1 METKLQLSRS
11 NVVLYLILI
20 VIISLGLK
28 LYLVDFSLPVNSD
41 NLSYVLNGIAHS
53 NGDFDHSP
61 SRSIG
66 WSLFLSP
73 FFSLMN
79 SNDFLDYSNVAK
91 IISIGVSTTT
101 IFLIYKVGRKFFDER
116 YSLVAACLFA
126 FLPQLNYN
134 SVMALSEP
142 LFIFSILASFYFLL
156 NDKSKFIIPALAF
169 VGFSYWIRLNGIIFF
184 LIISLTYILTFKK
197 SRIFLRN
204 YGIGLVI
211 LLIIISPIFLQK
223 YEQYGDP
230 FYSSY
235 QGTIFVKNY
244 EEHITNTSLNI
255 ETSASSYI
263 ENNGILDF
271 IYTFFISGFINSV
284 ILLSKISFPYLFIL
298 IPFGIL
304 FSFRAFDQKSQYTKA
319 NWIFI
324 LSSIFL
330 MSFIISVAPEKRFLL
345 FLMPFLVLFSVIP
358 IQRVTEY
365 GLSTFSLSR
374 KQKDIFLV
382 IVIIIIII
390 LSGLFTLRYEKLDPV
405 LENEKMDFAKYALE
419 NLHGN
424 TLRDF
429 GGATDYINSVILLD
443 HNDFQDFKIRSW
455 ADGTERNK
463 FAYQETGVSASNIE
477 DLVLKGESLNLNY
490 LISNQHTTFYY
501 PYIDQVY
508 HNEKQYPYLIKIF
521 DSSEHGYEKL
531 KIKVFEINYEKFHKN
546 FEIKN

>member
-184 LIISLTYILTFKK
+184 LIISFTYILTFKK

-211 LLIIISPIFLQK
+211 FLIIISPILLQK
-223 YEQYGDP
+223 YEQFGDP

-235 QGTIFVKNY
+235 QDKMFSNNY
-244 EEHITNTSLNI
+244 EELISNLSLNT
-255 ETSASSYI
+255 EASASSYI

-271 IYTFFISGFINSV
+271 MYTFFISGIFNSM
-284 ILLSKISFPYLFIL
+284 IMLSKLSFPYIFIL

-324 LSSIFL
+324 LSSILF
-330 MSFIISVAPEKRFLL
+330 MSFILSVVPEKRFLL

-358 IQRVTEY
+358 IHRVTEY

-374 KQKDIFLV
+374 NQKNAFLV
-382 IVIIIIII
+382 IVIIIVII
-390 LSGLFTLRYEKLDPV
+390 LSGLFTLRYEKLDPG
-405 LENEKMDFAKYALE
+405 LENEKMDFAQYALE

-429 GGATDYINSVILLD
+429 GGGTDYINSVILLD
-443 HNDFQDFKIRSW
+443 YNNFQDFKISSL
-455 ADGTERNK
+455 ADDTERSK
-463 FAYQETGVSASNIE
+463 LAYQEIGVSASNIE
-477 DLVLKGESLNLNY
+477 DLILKGEPLNLNY
-490 LISNQHTTFYY
+490 LISNQHDTFYY
-501 PYIDQVY
+501 PFVDQVY
-508 HNEKQYPYLIKIF
+508 HNEEQYPYLIKIF
-521 DSSEHGYEKL
+521 DSHEHGYEKL
-531 KIKVFEINYEKFHKN
+531 KIKVFEIDYEKFN
-546 FEIKN
+546 

>member
-1 METKLQLSRS
+1 MKKK
-11 NVVLYLILI
+11 NIIIYLICLAL
-20 VIISLGLK
+20 ISLCFK
-28 LYLVDFSLPVNSD
+28 LFLVDFSIPVNSD
-41 NLSYVLNGIAHS
+41 NLAYVLNGIAHS
-53 NGDFDHSP
+53 NGDFDHP
-61 SRSIG
+61 SARSIG

-79 SNDFLDYSNVAK
+79 SNDILDYSNTAK
-91 IISIGVSTTT
+91 IISIGISTAT

-116 YSLVAACLFA
+116 YSLVAVCLFA

-134 SVMALSEP
+134 SVLAFSEP
-142 LFIFSILASFYFLL
+142 LFIFSAIASFYFLL
-156 NDKSKFIIPALAF
+156 NSKSKFVIIALIF
-169 VGFSYWIRLNGIIFF
+169 VAFSYWIRLNGIILF
-184 LIISLTYILTFKK
+184 LVVSITYILTFKK

-263 ENNGILDF
+263 EKNGILDF

-330 MSFIISVAPEKRFLL
+330 MSFILSVVPEKRFLL

-429 GGATDYINSVILLD
+429 GGATDYINFVILLD
-443 HNDFQDFKIRSW
+443 YNNFQDFKIRSW

-463 FAYQETGVSASNIE
+463 FAYQVTGVLASNIE

-521 DSSEHGYEKL
+521 DSSEYGYEKL
-531 KIKVFEINYEKFHKN
+531 KIKVFEINYEKFHELNSKN
-546 FEIKN
+546 D

>member
-1 METKLQLSRS
+1 MKKK
-11 NVVLYLILI
+11 NVIAYLICI
-20 VIISLGLK
+20 ASISLCFK
-28 LYLVDFSLPVNSD
+28 LFLVDFSIPVNSD
-41 NLSYVLNGIAHS
+41 NLAYVLNGIAHS
-53 NGDFDHSP
+53 NGDFDHP
-61 SRSIG
+61 SARSIG

-79 SNDFLDYSNVAK
+79 SNDILDYSNVAK
-91 IISIGVSTTT
+91 IISIGVATAT

-142 LFIFSILASFYFLL
+142 LFIFSVVTSFYFLL
-156 NDKSKFIIPALAF
+156 NSKSKFVIIALIFAA
-169 VGFSYWIRLNGIIFF
+169 FSYWIRLNGIILF
-184 LIISLTYILTFKK
+184 LVVSITYILTFKK
-197 SRIFLRN
+197 SRTFLKN
-204 YGIGLVI
+204 YGIGLVL

-223 YEQYGDP
+223 YEQFGDP

-235 QGTIFVKNY
+235 QDTMFSKNY
-244 EEHITNTSLNI
+244 EEHITNVSLNTK
-255 ETSASSYI
+255 TSASLYI

-271 IYTFFISGFINSV
+271 IYTFFISGFINS
-284 ILLSKISFPYLFIL
+284 IMLLSKISFPYLFIL

-324 LSSIFL
+324 SSSIFL
-330 MSFIISVAPEKRFLL
+330 MSFILSVIPEQRLL
-345 FLMPFLVLFSVIP
+345 FFLMPFLVLFSVIP

-365 GLSTFSLSR
+365 GLSTFSFSR
-374 KQKDIFLV
+374 EQKNVFLV
-382 IVIIIIII
+382 IVIIIVII

-443 HNDFQDFKIRSW
+443 YNNFQDFKISSW

-463 FAYQETGVSASNIE
+463 FAYQETGVSADNIE

-508 HNEKQYPYLIKIF
+508 HNEKQYTYLIKIF

-546 FEIKN
+546 FETKN

>member
-41 NLSYVLNGIAHS
+41 NLAYVLNGIAHS

-184 LIISLTYILTFKK
+184 LIISLIYILTFKK

-211 LLIIISPIFLQK
+211 FLIIISPILLQK
-223 YEQYGDP
+223 YEQFGDP

-235 QGTIFVKNY
+235 QDKMFSNNY
-244 EEHITNTSLNI
+244 EELISNLSSNT
-255 ETSASSYI
+255 EASASSYI

-271 IYTFFISGFINSV
+271 MYTFFIIGIFNSM
-284 ILLSKISFPYLFIL
+284 IMLSKLSFPYIFIL

-324 LSSIFL
+324 LSSILF
-330 MSFIISVAPEKRFLL
+330 MSFILSVVPEKRFLL

-358 IQRVTEY
+358 IHRVTEY

-374 KQKDIFLV
+374 NQKNAFLV
-382 IVIIIIII
+382 IVIIIVII
-390 LSGLFTLRYEKLDPV
+390 LSGLFTLRYEKLDPG
-405 LENEKMDFAKYALE
+405 LENEKMDFAQYALE

-429 GGATDYINSVILLD
+429 GGGTDYINSVILLD
-443 HNDFQDFKIRSW
+443 YNNFQDFKISSL
-455 ADGTERNK
+455 ADDTERSK
-463 FAYQETGVSASNIE
+463 LAYQEIGVSASNIE
-477 DLVLKGESLNLNY
+477 DLILKGEPLNLNY
-490 LISNQHTTFYY
+490 LISNQHDTFYY
-501 PYIDQVY
+501 PFVDQVY
-508 HNEKQYPYLIKIF
+508 HNEEQYPYLIKIF
-521 DSSEHGYEKL
+521 DSHEHGYEKL
-531 KIKVFEINYEKFHKN
+531 KIKVFEIDYEKFN
-546 FEIKN
+546 

>member
-169 VGFSYWIRLNGIIFF
+169 AGFSYWIRLNGIIFF
-184 LIISLTYILTFKK
+184 LIISLIYILTFKK

-211 LLIIISPIFLQK
+211 FLIIISPILLQK
-223 YEQYGDP
+223 YEQFGDP

-235 QGTIFVKNY
+235 QDKMFSNNY
-244 EEHITNTSLNI
+244 EELISNLSSNT
-255 ETSASSYI
+255 EASASSYI

-271 IYTFFISGFINSV
+271 MYTFFIIGIFNSM
-284 ILLSKISFPYLFIL
+284 IMLSKLSFPYIFIL

-324 LSSIFL
+324 LSSILF
-330 MSFIISVAPEKRFLL
+330 MSFILSVVPEKRFLL

-358 IQRVTEY
+358 IHRVTEY

-374 KQKDIFLV
+374 NQKNAFLV
-382 IVIIIIII
+382 IVIIIVII
-390 LSGLFTLRYEKLDPV
+390 LSGLFTLRYEKLDPG
-405 LENEKMDFAKYALE
+405 LENEKMDFAQYALE

-429 GGATDYINSVILLD
+429 GGGTDYINSVILLD
-443 HNDFQDFKIRSW
+443 YNNFQDFKISSL
-455 ADGTERNK
+455 ADDTERSK
-463 FAYQETGVSASNIE
+463 LAYQEIGVSASNIE
-477 DLVLKGESLNLNY
+477 DLILKGEPLNLNY
-490 LISNQHTTFYY
+490 LISNQHDTFYY
-501 PYIDQVY
+501 PFVDQVY
-508 HNEKQYPYLIKIF
+508 HNEEQYPYLIKIF
-521 DSSEHGYEKL
+521 DSHEHGYEKL
-531 KIKVFEINYEKFHKN
+531 KIKVFEIDYEKFN
-546 FEIKN
+546 

>member
-211 LLIIISPIFLQK
+211 FLIIISPILLQK
-223 YEQYGDP
+223 YEQFGDP

-235 QGTIFVKNY
+235 QDKMFSNNY
-244 EEHITNTSLNI
+244 EELISNLSLNT

-263 ENNGILDF
+263 ENNGIFDF
-271 IYTFFISGFINSV
+271 IYTFFISGIFNSM
-284 ILLSKISFPYLFIL
+284 IMLSKLSFPYLFIL

-324 LSSIFL
+324 LSSIFF
-330 MSFIISVAPEKRFLL
+330 MSFILSVVPEKRFLL

-358 IQRVTEY
+358 IHRVTEY

-374 KQKDIFLV
+374 NQKNAFLV
-382 IVIIIIII
+382 IVIIIVII
-390 LSGLFTLRYEKLDPV
+390 LSGLFTLRYEKLDPG
-405 LENEKMDFAKYALE
+405 LENEKMDFAQYALE

-429 GGATDYINSVILLD
+429 GGGTDYINSVILLD
-443 HNDFQDFKIRSW
+443 YNNFQDFKISSL
-455 ADGTERNK
+455 ADDTERSK
-463 FAYQETGVSASNIE
+463 LAYQEIGVSASNIE
-477 DLVLKGESLNLNY
+477 DLILKGEPLNLNY
-490 LISNQHTTFYY
+490 LISNQHDTFYY
-501 PYIDQVY
+501 PFVDQVY
-508 HNEKQYPYLIKIF
+508 HNEEQYPYLIKIF
-521 DSSEHGYEKL
+521 DSHEHGYEKL
-531 KIKVFEINYEKFHKN
+531 KIKVFEIDYEKFN
-546 FEIKN
+546 

>member
-1 METKLQLSRS
+1 MKKKDIII
-11 NVVLYLILI
+11 YLICI
-20 VIISLGLK
+20 ASISLCFK
-28 LYLVDFSLPVNSD
+28 LFLVDFSIPVNSD
-41 NLSYVLNGIAHS
+41 NLAYVLNGIAHS
-53 NGDFDHSP
+53 NGDFDHP
-61 SRSIG
+61 SARSIG

-79 SNDFLDYSNVAK
+79 SNDILDYSNTAK
-91 IISIGVSTTT
+91 IISIGISTAT

-142 LFIFSILASFYFLL
+142 LFIFSAIASFYFLL
-156 NDKSKFIIPALAF
+156 NNKSKFVIIALIFAA
-169 VGFSYWIRLNGIIFF
+169 FSYWIRLNGIILF
-184 LIISLTYILTFKK
+184 LIVSITYILTFKK
-197 SRIFLRN
+197 SRIFLKN
-204 YGIGLVI
+204 YGLGLVVF
-211 LLIIISPIFLQK
+211 LIIISPMLLQK
-223 YEQYGDP
+223 YEQFGDP

-235 QGTIFVKNY
+235 QDTMFSKNY
-244 EEHITNTSLNI
+244 EELISNISLNTK
-255 ETSASSYI
+255 TSASLYI
-263 ENNGILDF
+263 EKNGILDF

-330 MSFIISVAPEKRFLL
+330 MSFILSVVPEKRFLL
-345 FLMPFLVLFSVIP
+345 FLMPLLVLFSVIP

-374 KQKDIFLV
+374 KQKDVFLV

-390 LSGLFTLRYEKLDPV
+390 LSGLFTLRYDKLDPV

-429 GGATDYINSVILLD
+429 GGATDYINFVILLD
-443 HNDFQDFKIRSW
+443 HNDFQDFKISSW

-463 FAYQETGVSASNIE
+463 FAYQETGVLASNIE

-508 HNEKQYPYLIKIF
+508 HNEKQYSYLIKIF
-521 DSSEHGYEKL
+521 DSDEYGYKKL
-531 KIKVFEINYEKFHKN
+531 KIKVFEINYEQFHKN
-546 FEIKN
+546 FETQN

>member
-1 METKLQLSRS
+1 M
-11 NVVLYLILI
+11 
-20 VIISLGLK
+20 
-28 LYLVDFSLPVNSD
+28 FS
-41 NLSYVLNGIAHS
+41 
-53 NGDFDHSP
+53 
-61 SRSIG
+61 
-66 WSLFLSP
+66 
-73 FFSLMN
+73 
-79 SNDFLDYSNVAK
+79 
-91 IISIGVSTTT
+91 
-101 IFLIYKVGRKFFDER
+101 
-116 YSLVAACLFA
+116 
-126 FLPQLNYN
+126 
-134 SVMALSEP
+134 
-142 LFIFSILASFYFLL
+142 
-156 NDKSKFIIPALAF
+156 
-169 VGFSYWIRLNGIIFF
+169 
-184 LIISLTYILTFKK
+184 
-197 SRIFLRN
+197 
-204 YGIGLVI
+204 
-211 LLIIISPIFLQK
+211 
-223 YEQYGDP
+223 
-230 FYSSY
+230 
-235 QGTIFVKNY
+235 KNY
-244 EEHITNTSLNI
+244 EELISNIPLNTKATASL
-255 ETSASSYI
+255 YI
-263 ENNGILDF
+263 EKNGILDF

-330 MSFIISVAPEKRFLL
+330 MSFILSVVPEKRFLL
-345 FLMPFLVLFSVIP
+345 FLMPLLVLFSVIP

-390 LSGLFTLRYEKLDPV
+390 LSGLFTLRYDKLDPV

-429 GGATDYINSVILLD
+429 GGATDYINFVILLD
-443 HNDFQDFKIRSW
+443 HNDFQDFKISSW

-521 DSSEHGYEKL
+521 DSSEYGYEKL

>member
-1 METKLQLSRS
+1 MKKK
-11 NVVLYLILI
+11 NIIIYLICLAL
-20 VIISLGLK
+20 ISLCFK
-28 LYLVDFSLPVNSD
+28 LFLVDFSIPVNSD
-41 NLSYVLNGIAHS
+41 NLAYVLNGIAHS
-53 NGDFDHSP
+53 NGDFDHP
-61 SRSIG
+61 SARSIG

-79 SNDFLDYSNVAK
+79 SNDILDYSNTAK
-91 IISIGVSTTT
+91 IISIGISTAT

-116 YSLVAACLFA
+116 YSLVAVCLFA

-142 LFIFSILASFYFLL
+142 LFIFSAIASFYFLL
-156 NDKSKFIIPALAF
+156 NSKSKFVIIALIFAA
-169 VGFSYWIRLNGIIFF
+169 FSYWIRLNGIILF
-184 LIISLTYILTFKK
+184 LIVSITYILTFKK
-197 SRIFLRN
+197 SRIFLKN
-204 YGIGLVI
+204 YGLGLVVF
-211 LLIIISPIFLQK
+211 LIIISPMLLQK
-223 YEQYGDP
+223 YEQFGDP

-235 QGTIFVKNY
+235 QDTMFSKNY
-244 EEHITNTSLNI
+244 EELISNISLNTK
-255 ETSASSYI
+255 TSASLYI
-263 ENNGILDF
+263 EKNGILDF

-330 MSFIISVAPEKRFLL
+330 MSFILSVVPEQRFLL

-390 LSGLFTLRYEKLDPV
+390 LSGLFTLRYDKLDPV

-429 GGATDYINSVILLD
+429 GGATDYINFVILLD

-521 DSSEHGYEKL
+521 DSSEYGYEKL

>member
-91 IISIGVSTTT
+91 IISIGVSTAT

-184 LIISLTYILTFKK
+184 LIISLIYILTFKK

-211 LLIIISPIFLQK
+211 FLIIISPILLQK
-223 YEQYGDP
+223 YEQFGDP

-235 QGTIFVKNY
+235 QDKMFSNNY
-244 EEHITNTSLNI
+244 EELISNLSLNT
-255 ETSASSYI
+255 EASASSYI

-271 IYTFFISGFINSV
+271 MYTFFISGIFNSM
-284 ILLSKISFPYLFIL
+284 IMLSKLSFPYIFIL

-324 LSSIFL
+324 LSSILF
-330 MSFIISVAPEKRFLL
+330 MSFILSVVPEKRFLL

-358 IQRVTEY
+358 IHRVTEY

-374 KQKDIFLV
+374 NQKNAFLV
-382 IVIIIIII
+382 IVIIIVII
-390 LSGLFTLRYEKLDPV
+390 LSGLFTLRYEKLDPG
-405 LENEKMDFAKYALE
+405 LENEKMDFAQYALE

-429 GGATDYINSVILLD
+429 GGGTDYINSVILLD
-443 HNDFQDFKIRSW
+443 YNNFQDFKISSL
-455 ADGTERNK
+455 ADDTERSK
-463 FAYQETGVSASNIE
+463 LAYQEIGVSASNIE
-477 DLVLKGESLNLNY
+477 DLILKGEPLNLNY
-490 LISNQHTTFYY
+490 LISNQHDTFYY
-501 PYIDQVY
+501 PFVDQVY
-508 HNEKQYPYLIKIF
+508 HNEEQYPYLIKIF
-521 DSSEHGYEKL
+521 DSHEHGYEKL
-531 KIKVFEINYEKFHKN
+531 KIKVFEIDYEKFN
-546 FEIKN
+546 

>member
-211 LLIIISPIFLQK
+211 FLIIISPILLQK
-223 YEQYGDP
+223 YEQFGDP

-235 QGTIFVKNY
+235 QDKMFSNNY
-244 EEHITNTSLNI
+244 EELISNLSSNT
-255 ETSASSYI
+255 EASASSYI

-271 IYTFFISGFINSV
+271 MYTFFISGIFNSM
-284 ILLSKISFPYLFIL
+284 IMLSKLSFPYIFIL

-324 LSSIFL
+324 LSSILF
-330 MSFIISVAPEKRFLL
+330 MSFILSVVPEKRFLL
-345 FLMPFLVLFSVIP
+345 FLMPLLVLFSVIP

-374 KQKDIFLV
+374 KQKDVFLV

-390 LSGLFTLRYEKLDPV
+390 LSGLFTLRYDKLDPV

-429 GGATDYINSVILLD
+429 GGATDYINFVILLD

-463 FAYQETGVSASNIE
+463 FAYQETGVLASNIE

-521 DSSEHGYEKL
+521 DSSEYGYEKL